1 VLCHRIVQEGGEGQL
16 KIPAS
21 LLWMCLQPVLFNR
34 FSKRG
39 LGMEKVQLTRRKLL
53 IFGSSSMFA
62 APLAALAAST
72 LPNIHVVKNPQCGC
86 CNAWMNILAEK
97 GFNVTAE
104 DRSGSLLNK
113 FKIESGVPREMMSCH
128 TAKVDGYFIEGHV
141 PASDIKRLIASH
153 PDALG
158 LAVPAMPYGSPG
170 MGPEDEREAFDVF
183 IISVNGKA
191 EVFQHYPKAGIP
203 V

>member
-1 VLCHRIVQEGGEGQL
+1 MRTKE
-16 KIPAS
+16 S
-21 LLWMCLQPVLFNR
+21 
-34 FSKRG
+34 FS
-39 LGMEKVQLTRRKLL
+39 RRQLL
-53 IFGSSSMFA
+53 IFASNSIVA
-62 APLAALAAST
+62 APLAALAGGT
-72 LPNIHVVKNPQCGC
+72 FPDIHVIKNPQCSC
-86 CNAWMNILAEK
+86 CTAWIKILIDK
-97 GFNVTAE
+97 GFNVTSE
-104 DRSGSLLNK
+104 DRSGSLLTK
-113 FKIESGVPREMMSCH
+113 FKIESGVPNDMMSCH
-128 TAKVDGYFIEGHV
+128 TAKVNGYFIEGHV

-183 IISVNGKA
+183 IISVNGIA